1 MSSAIKCGRCGK
13 YSDVCRNGKIAF
25 KSNVESIKSQGACFL
40 HEMGP
45 DLWKFARL
53 IRKAMGS

>member
-1 MSSAIKCGRCGK
+1 MKGLKDAMAVGT
-13 YSDVCRNGKIAF
+13 
-25 KSNVESIKSQGACFL
+25 CFL